1 MEHQNAVID
10 CYEQIAPL
18 VARMLELARAGNWD
32 ALVTLEAQFRAD
44 IEHLKSLE
52 PADTLD
58 QPQLAQ
64 KRRLLKK
71 SLPTMRKSAT
81 SCRRNWRAWAHCWA
95 ACSNSTTCIRLT
107 ANKVLS

>member
-44 IEHLKSLE
+44 IEHLKSLD

-71 SLPTMRKSAT
+71 ILADDAEI
-81 SCRRNWRAWAHCWA
+81 RNILSPQLA
-95 ACSNSTTCIRLT
+95 RLG
-107 ANKVLS
+107 ALLGSMQQQHNLHQAYGQ

>member
-44 IEHLKSLE
+44 IEQLKGIDMTDALDLAQRE
-52 PADTLD
+52 RKHRLLKRILADDAEIRNILS
-58 QPQLAQ
+58 PQLA
-64 KRRLLKK
+64 RIGALLG
-71 SLPTMRKSAT
+71 SMQQQHYLHQAYGQ
-81 SCRRNWRAWAHCWA
+81 
-95 ACSNSTTCIRLT
+95 
-107 ANKVLS
+107 